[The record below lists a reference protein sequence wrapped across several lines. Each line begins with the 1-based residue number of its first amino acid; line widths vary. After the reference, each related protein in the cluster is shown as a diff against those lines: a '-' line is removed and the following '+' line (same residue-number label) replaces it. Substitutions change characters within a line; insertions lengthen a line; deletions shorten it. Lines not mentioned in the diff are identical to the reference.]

1 MDYKYNSAD
10 NHLDPNWLPKDLW
23 QSRVAARFKERAPKV
38 VETEAGSYWEWEGK
52 RQLESADGKS
62 NYKHHERFRKMG
74 VETPANSLPPS
85 DPKLFLEHMDKA
97 QIYAAVLF
105 GPTRKWKIEDPELR
119 GECYRAY
126 NDFIVELDAH
136 DPNRILALPV
146 LPTSLPEF
154 CAAELRRLIDK
165 GIKSVEFP
173 VFDVAQ
179 PVQHEAWDPV
189 WALAAEAGVPVCSH
203 IGDAAGTPYPPQ
215 VRGLAKAHFST
226 APTNIMKPMAQMVF
240 SGAFERYPA
249 LRYVYS
255 ECNIGWVP
263 YFIEWMDRQ
272 ERVRG
277 PLRETDDA
285 ASKLSML
292 PSEYFKR
299 QIRVTFED
307 DPLGGRMLREGWD
320 NLSEIAMWGA
330 DYPHNLL
337 TWPNPGRVIDELFKG
352 ADLKLKRE
360 VTFGRMASF
369 FNLTVPAA
377 DSRAAANA

>member
-1 MDYKYNSAD
+1 MAYKYNSAD
-10 NHLDPNWLPKDLW
+10 NHLDPQWLPKDLW

-38 VETEAGSYWEWEGK
+38 VETGEGTYWWWEGK
-52 RQLESADGKS
+52 RQLTSADGKS
-62 NYKHHERFRKMG
+62 NFEHHERFRGMK
-74 VETPANSLPPS
+74 VETPPGSLPPS
-85 DPKLFLEHMDKA
+85 DPKLIREHLDKA
-97 QIYAAVLF
+97 GIYAAILY
-105 GPTRKWKIEDPELR
+105 GPTRKWKIDDPELR
-119 GECYRAY
+119 QECYRAY
-126 NDFIVELDAH
+126 NDFIVELNAH
-136 DPNRILALPV
+136 DPNRILGLPV

-154 CAAELRRLIDK
+154 CRSEFARLIDLH
-165 GIKSVEFP
+165 IKAIEFP

-179 PVQHEAWDPV
+179 PVQDQTWDPI
-189 WALAAEAGVPVCSH
+189 WEMAAGAGVPVCSH

-226 APTNIMKPMAQMVF
+226 APTNIMKPMAQMLF
-240 SGAFERYPA
+240 SGAFERNPG

-285 ASKLSML
+285 ASKLSMP

-307 DPLGGRMLREGWD
+307 DPVGGRMIREGWP
-320 NLSEIAMWGA
+320 NLTEIAMWGA
-330 DYPHNLL
+330 DYPHNYL
-337 TWPNPGRVIDELFKG
+337 TWPNPERILDQILDGVAPALRHEI
-352 ADLKLKRE
+352 
-360 VTFGRMASF
+360 TFERMARLF
-369 FNLTVPAA
+369 RLET
-377 DSRAAANA
+377 

>member
-1 MDYKYNSAD
+1 MIYKYNSAD
-10 NHLDPNWLPKDLW
+10 NHLDPHWLPKDLW

-38 VETEAGSYWEWEGK
+38 VELEEGTYWWWEGK

-62 NYKHHERFRKMG
+62 NHKHHERFRGMG
-74 VETPANSLPPS
+74 VETPAGSLPPS
-85 DPKLFLEHMDKA
+85 DPKLLLEHMDRAK
-97 QIYAAVLF
+97 IYAAIQF

-119 GECYRAY
+119 AECYRAY
-126 NDFIVELDAH
+126 NDFILELNAH

-146 LPTSLPEF
+146 LSTADPEF
-154 CAAELRRLIDK
+154 CRAELKRLIDQK
-165 GIKSVEFP
+165 VKAIEFP
-173 VFDVAQ
+173 VFDVAE
-179 PVQHEAWDPV
+179 PVQHEIWDPL
-189 WALAAEAGVPVCSH
+189 WEMAAAAKIPVCSH

-240 SGAFERYPA
+240 SGAFERNPE

-277 PLRETDDA
+277 PLREKDDV
-285 ASKLSML
+285 ASKLSMP

-307 DPLGGRMLREGWD
+307 DPVGGRMIREGWP
-320 NLSEIAMWGA
+320 NITEIAMWGA
-330 DYPHNLL
+330 DYPHNSL
-337 TWPNPGRVIDELFKG
+337 TFPNPERIIDEILAG
-352 ADLKLKRE
+352 VDPGLKRA
-360 VTFGRMASF
+360 VTFDRMTRF
-369 FNLTVPAA
+369 FNLELPAA
-377 DSRAAANA
+377 ARA